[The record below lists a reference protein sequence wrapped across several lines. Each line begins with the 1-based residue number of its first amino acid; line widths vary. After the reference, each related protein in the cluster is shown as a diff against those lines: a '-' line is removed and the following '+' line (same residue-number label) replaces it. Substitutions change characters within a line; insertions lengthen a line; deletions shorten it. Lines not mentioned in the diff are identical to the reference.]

1 MIFAPGLLCID
12 FRVLAGLLPSTSRC
26 GGKKSRLSSLP
37 DDSLSSTC
45 VILGDTLG
53 IIQSSCLFS
62 HLTSGYPRSLN
73 SSRLDRSGT
82 IVQLTGKASVN
93 ESIQKPAFQPPAEIS
108 TPANSSG
115 LLVLAPL
122 SLLRVGAIDG
132 FFSFALVSFR
142 RYFSF

>member
-1 MIFAPGLLCID
+1 MLRGFSVLIFVFLQVCCHRLL
-12 FRVLAGLLPSTSRC
+12 VV